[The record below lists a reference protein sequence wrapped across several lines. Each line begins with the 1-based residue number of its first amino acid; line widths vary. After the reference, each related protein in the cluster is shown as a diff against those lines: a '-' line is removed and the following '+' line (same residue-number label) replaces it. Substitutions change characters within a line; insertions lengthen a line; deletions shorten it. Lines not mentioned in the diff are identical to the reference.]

1 MGPTWVVEVSIKSE
15 EVKEAKEVELV
26 EEAKV

>member
-1 MGPTWVVEVSIKSE
+1 MGPTWVVEVSIKAE
-15 EVKEAKEVELV
+15 EVEEAKEVKLV